1 MKEWLTNRVDLAEKL
16 IWNLLLSSSWA
27 LIIAVFFTGHLWQ
40 LNNIRQNMASL
51 RIWVSLNRAFLL
63 FFVLFFIGLHFI
75 LPVKKM
81 YDRIFEK
88 RWLVGILLLLFLT
101 VNRYHGDSITYYN
114 ETIQPEAWEDDA
126 SVPIF
131 GKTRA
136 IRSDEYIVDTPS
148 ALAAGYGEH
157 PYGARNEVMRGAETS
172 NIAAGVYVGYMTLA

>member
-88 RWLVGILLLLFLT
+88 RWLIGILLLLFLT

-114 ETIQPEAWEDDA
+114 ETIH
-126 SVPIF
+126 
-131 GKTRA
+131 R
-136 IRSDEYIVDTPS
+136 
-148 ALAAGYGEH
+148 
-157 PYGARNEVMRGAETS
+157 
-172 NIAAGVYVGYMTLA
+172 